1 MREKLTEYSFEVKWV
16 EGKSHYIA
24 DALSRAPVFEPQEE
38 ELTIDCAINCL
49 RLTDSRAISILDEIR
64 GEEYRQLIN
73 CIISDRE
80 LKDLPPDHP
89 ARKYKEMDKRISIS
103 TTGNT
108 AWPCWIARG

>member
-1 MREKLTEYSFEVKWV
+1 MGRRKKPLYC
-16 EGKSHYIA
+16 
-24 DALSRAPVFEPQEE
+24 RRQEE

-49 RLTDSRAISILDEIR
+49 RLTDSRAISILDKIR
-64 GEEYRQLIN
+64 GEEYKQLIK

-89 ARKYKEMDKRISIS
+89 ARKYKEMGKRISIS

-108 AWPCWIARG
+108 DVAMLDSKRIILSLIHI